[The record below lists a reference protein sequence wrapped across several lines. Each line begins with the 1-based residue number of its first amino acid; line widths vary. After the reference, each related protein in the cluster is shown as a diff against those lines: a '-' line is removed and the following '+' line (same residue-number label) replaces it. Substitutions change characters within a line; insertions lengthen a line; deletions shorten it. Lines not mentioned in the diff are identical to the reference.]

1 MNFFFLRQQNSCCF
15 RAGKGQRNLTQAL
28 KFFNVSWII
37 SAGVAKHFRTCFCV
51 NITQIFFVQKCTPSV
66 VLAEDMFLPVDI
78 VVQSIVKR
86 TFEMLIF
93 LQGFII
99 NNNLP
104 SCTAGIRTG
113 PGNAR
118 KFFIIV
124 GKCKF
129 HGFCCFLIISFLL
142 PDSRLTLHSE
152 YL

>member
-1 MNFFFLRQQNSCCF
+1 
-15 RAGKGQRNLTQAL
+15 
-28 KFFNVSWII
+28 
-37 SAGVAKHFRTCFCV
+37 
-51 NITQIFFVQKCTPSV
+51 
-66 VLAEDMFLPVDI
+66 MFLPVDI

-93 LQGFII
+93 LQGFIV
-99 NNNLP
+99 NNNLL

-124 GKCKF
+124 GKRKF
-129 HGFCCFLIISFLL
+129 HGLCCFLIISFLL